1 MRVGA
6 GVCPDCLGDVLRL
19 PAPDGIE
26 TLDTGEFPVASVP
39 DGDRFLVL
47 PHRVPTQPDGTDP
60 HPPTCLRRHRC
71 PGPTE
76 RVRCA
81 DVESVRLPSR
91 SDFTALHRF
100 STQVELYRAQA
111 LGRLRRH
118 PGQRVYSPVA
128 IPRGIAELGRL
139 DPKHCVLCRC
149 GLDAD
154 EAIEIGSI
162 DGEPGPLLACSP
174 SCSAPPYA
182 DLD

>member
-26 TLDTGEFPVASVP
+26 TLDTGEFQVASVP

-118 PGQRVYSPVA
+118 AGQRVYSPVA

-162 DGEPGPLLACSP
+162 DGEPGSLLACSP